1 MNTFGSKESGI
12 TNPASV
18 GATRVLEDMMN
29 IPGDTIRDDIKVTAN
44 ISYYSNV
51 EDSFLK
57 YANLLETINEDAVK
71 RKRKTGNRKKMMPSI
86 SIVPIYNGENI
97 LREKEFSK
105 GKKINKKRLEE
116 KAERGR
122 GNEEEDKRLQWY
134 GDPISFNEGWPSTN
148 SRDTLRCFCINHNG
162 ITYHNDYLEWEISIA
177 YLMDMQV
184 DIFSITEANLDFN
197 N

>member
-29 IPGDTIRDDIKVTAN
+29 IPGDTIRDEIKVTEN

-51 EDSFLK
+51 EESFLK

-71 RKRKTGNRKKMMPSI
+71 RKRKTGNRKKTMPSI
-86 SIVPIYNGENI
+86 SIVPNYNGENI

-105 GKKINKKRLEE
+105 GKTPTKR
-116 KAERGR
+116 
-122 GNEEEDKRLQWY
+122 D
-134 GDPISFNEGWPSTN
+134 
-148 SRDTLRCFCINHNG
+148 
-162 ITYHNDYLEWEISIA
+162 
-177 YLMDMQV
+177 
-184 DIFSITEANLDFN
+184 
-197 N
+197 